1 VGDWASETEAVT
13 RKPITLV
20 LVTGGRD
27 YTDIGAV
34 FDCLTKLN
42 AQFERL
48 VVIHGDADGA
58 DSLAYTVCKQAGIE
72 QIRVPAAWNRYQ
84 RGAGPIRNQ
93 LMLTL
98 FPNIDMV
105 LAFPGGTGT
114 ADMKERAHKSE
125 IPVIE
130 STDLLAG

>member
-1 VGDWASETEAVT
+1 MK
-13 RKPITLV
+13 KPITLV

-27 YTDIGAV
+27 YADMGAV
-34 FDCLTKLN
+34 FDCLTRLN

-48 VVIHGDADGA
+48 IVVHGDADGA
-58 DSLAYTVCKQAGIE
+58 DDLAYKVCKQVGIE
-72 QIRVPAAWNRYQ
+72 QVRVPAAWNRYQ
-84 RGAGPIRNQ
+84 RASGPIRNQ
-93 LMLTL
+93 LMLDL

-114 ADMKERAHKSE
+114 ADMKERAERKE

>member
-1 VGDWASETEAVT
+1 MDQMK
-13 RKPITLV
+13 KPITFV

-27 YTDIGAV
+27 YDDIGVA
-34 FDCLTKLN
+34 FDCLTRLN
-42 AQFERL
+42 SQFERL

-58 DSLAYTVCKQAGIE
+58 DTLAYKVCKQVGIE
-72 QIRVPAAWNRYQ
+72 QVRVPAAWNRYQ
-84 RGAGPIRNQ
+84 RASGPIRNQ
-93 LMLTL
+93 LMLDL

-114 ADMKERAHKSE
+114 ADMKERADKNG